1 MTDGTDGR
9 DASKGKAGT
18 ATSGGAGHAGVLRVG
33 NCSGFFGDRAS
44 AAKEMVDGGPLD
56 VLTGDWLA
64 ELTMYILHKT
74 RARSGGFARTFL
86 RELEEVLPTCIERGI
101 TVVANAGG
109 LHPEGLAEAVREL
122 AARQGVTARVA
133 SVSGDDITPR
143 LAELRAAGERFVNID
158 TGEPLPPDAA
168 VVTANAYLRAR
179 PIADALAAGA
189 QVVVTGRVTDAA
201 LVVGPALHAFGW
213 GDADLDAVAGAVVA
227 GHVIEC
233 GAQCCGGN
241 YAFFEEVPGRERI
254 GFPLAE
260 LHADGS
266 SVITK
271 HPGTGGMVTPGTVTA
286 QLLYEIGGPR
296 YLSPDAVARF
306 DTIRLEEEAP
316 DRIRISGVRGEP
328 PPSTLKVT
336 ANLDAGWRN
345 AMTLALTG
353 TAVEAKARFAAAA
366 VWAGVPGGRASFSE
380 TAEDLSG
387 DLTGGGLAYL
397 RLAVRG
403 EDEQAVGRAFSGAVV
418 ETSLSSYPGTFFT
431 SAPSGAQG
439 VARYWPTTVAA
450 AAVTPRIEC
459 EGAVVPASPTTVS
472 VVNPETEPSVDTG
485 ATPPNPDA
493 PTLRTAVTS
502 RPGTLVRVPLGVLL
516 GARSGDKGGDAN
528 VGLWADEDVVAAW
541 LERAVTV
548 DLFTSLLPEAAP
560 FRVSRYGL
568 PNLRAVNFVI
578 HGFLGWGVAS
588 NLRLDTQAK
597 GLGELLRAR
606 QVEVPSA
613 LVAAGRPA
621 SRFRAAGS
629 S

>member
-1 MTDGTDGR
+1 MTAPEGRTDP
-9 DASKGKAGT
+9 
-18 ATSGGAGHAGVLRVG
+18 LRIA

-44 AAKEMVDGGPLD
+44 AAKEMVEGGPID

-74 RARSGGFARTFL
+74 RERSGGFARTFL
-86 RELEEVLPTCIERGI
+86 RELEDVLPTCVERRI
-101 TVVANAGG
+101 AVVSNAGG
-109 LHPEGLAEAVREL
+109 LQPERLADAVREL
-122 AARQGVTARVA
+122 AKRQGIDVRVA
-133 SVSGDDITPR
+133 SVSGDDITSQLPDLR
-143 LAELRAAGERFVNID
+143 LAGERFVNLD
-158 TGEPLPPDAA
+158 TGEPLPADAT

-179 PIADALAAGA
+179 PIADALGAGA

-213 GDADLDAVAGAVVA
+213 SDADLDAIAGAVVA

-241 YAFFEEVPGRERI
+241 YAFFEDVPGRAHI

-260 LHADGS
+260 IHPDGS

-271 HPGTGGMVTPGTVTA
+271 HPGTGGMVTVGTVTA

-306 DTIRLEEEAP
+306 DTIELSQEGH
-316 DRIRISGVRGEP
+316 DRVRISGVRGEP
-328 PPSTLKVT
+328 PPPTLKVT

-345 AMTLALTG
+345 AMTMALTG
-353 TAVEAKARFAAAA
+353 ANVAAKARFAAEA
-366 VWAGVPGGRASFSE
+366 VWAGVPGGRTAYTE

-387 DLTGGGLAYL
+387 DLTGGGMAYL

-403 EDEQAVGRAFSGAVV
+403 EDEHAVGRAFSGAVV

-450 AAVTPRIEC
+450 TEVTPRIEC
-459 EGAVVPASPTTVS
+459 DGAVVQPTPQTIAPAAPPSDEMAPTES
-472 VVNPETEPSVDTG
+472 EDTG
-485 ATPPNPDA
+485 LASRVIAATD
-493 PTLRTAVTS
+493 
-502 RPGTLVRVPLGVLL
+502 LVQVPLWVLV

-528 VGLWADEDVVAAW
+528 VGLWADEEAVAAW
-541 LERAVTV
+541 LQRDFTSE
-548 DLFTSLLPEAAP
+548 LFTALLPEAGP
-560 FRVSRYGL
+560 FRVSRSAL
-568 PNLRAVNFVI
+568 PNLRGTQLRRPRFPR
-578 HGFLGWGVAS
+578 LGCGVEPAP
-588 NLRLDTQAK
+588 RHP
-597 GLGELLRAR
+597 GEG
-606 QVEVPSA
+606 P
-613 LVAAGRPA
+613 G
-621 SRFRAAGS
+621 RAAARAPR
-629 S
+629 